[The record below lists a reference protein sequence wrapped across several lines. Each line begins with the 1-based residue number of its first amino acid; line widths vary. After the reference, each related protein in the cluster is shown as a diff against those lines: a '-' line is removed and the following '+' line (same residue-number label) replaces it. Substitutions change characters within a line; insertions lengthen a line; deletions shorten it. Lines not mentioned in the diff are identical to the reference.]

1 MPDLFVI
8 LKRLCSFHLFSIGKG
23 RRMVSANEDIDQNRQ
38 DIEHRHDDKH
48 FPIAKGGDQHPRI
61 AAAMPA
67 TASEPPR
74 YSM

>member
-1 MPDLFVI
+1 
-8 LKRLCSFHLFSIGKG
+8 
-23 RRMVSANEDIDQNRQ
+23 MVSANEDIDQNRQ

-48 FPIAKGGDQHPRI
+48 FPIAKRGDQHPRI